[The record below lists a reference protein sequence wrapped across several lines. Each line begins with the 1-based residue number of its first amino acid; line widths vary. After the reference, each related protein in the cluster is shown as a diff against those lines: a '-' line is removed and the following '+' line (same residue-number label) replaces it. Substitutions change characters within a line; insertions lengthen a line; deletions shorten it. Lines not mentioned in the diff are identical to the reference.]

1 MNDLMNRALDTLNRA
16 VRLKCYFHEQGD
28 ERMFSAYCLEEYGAL
43 NVMEAMGI
51 RVKYKPGSLEYELA

>member
-28 ERMFSAYCLEEYGAL
+28 ERMFSAYCHEEYGAL